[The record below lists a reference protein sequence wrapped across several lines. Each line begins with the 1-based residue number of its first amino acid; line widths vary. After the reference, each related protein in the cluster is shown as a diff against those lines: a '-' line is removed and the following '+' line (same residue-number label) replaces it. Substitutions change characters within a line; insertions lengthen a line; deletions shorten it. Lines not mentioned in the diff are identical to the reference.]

1 MRAVPANSNTAS
13 IVACFKA
20 IVVKVKLFIYSYLN
34 VSGYPK
40 TEYPEMLNYLIKK
53 NLKMTPLFLRDYELP
68 LI

>member
-34 VSGYPK
+34 VLGYSVLGYPE
-40 TEYPEMLNYLIKK
+40 TLNCLIKK
-53 NLKMTPLFLRDYELP
+53 SLKMTSLFLRNYELS
-68 LI
+68 LL